1 MNDDPEGV
9 AVLMMF
15 GAFVAGPLLGGVAG
29 LLARLFGGAR
39 PEPGARPG
47 PGGRPTG
54 RGAPGRAAGLG
65 TGVIPDRGIGWTV
78 GFLATG
84 LGVFV
89 AAGYLYV
96 YGVRPLSVMGQTAQ
110 GVLVGFETVQSRD
123 AEGRG
128 RATPAPRVR
137 FVSADGRTVEFT
149 GLGGNLARQPPGS
162 AVPVRYRPDD
172 PHGAIIDNFQE
183 RWAGVF
189 GIGLFGTFPTLV
201 GGAVV
206 ADWLQRRFPGR
217 VRGGSR
223 RTGANRALLVRGG
236 HVLVLCAIAAGALVG
251 DAGRAIGNVLV
262 LLAMAM
268 TAYLLACLVDSP
280 RNWHRAYNLFCVAV
294 MLALFG
300 ALTLLVAVRG

>member
-1 MNDDPEGV
+1 
-9 AVLMMF
+9 
-15 GAFVAGPLLGGVAG
+15 
-29 LLARLFGGAR
+29 
-39 PEPGARPG
+39 
-47 PGGRPTG
+47 
-54 RGAPGRAAGLG
+54 
-65 TGVIPDRGIGWTV
+65 
-78 GFLATG
+78 FLATG

-149 GLGGNLARQPPGS
+149 GLGGNLAGQPPGS